1 MRAWGCALTQQWHD
15 RHSSASIPSKS
26 AVAEST
32 WREEAQ
38 APDAT
43 LEALRFTR
51 VVIVSES
58 EAVAEPLADAVSDHL
73 ASEEDAD
80 FDRPAS
86 TDVDEA
92 TDQDVASDDIQAEEP
107 DEHDEDSSLVA
118 GNAAKCTS
126 AVAASTLSDSL
137 STAPWRSPSAASFRT
152 LLGVQSSRSHRRRRR
167 PLAIRLHSRERDCP
181 DGSRSHRRIR
191 SREKVRLRSRSRGAE
206 CQFLQS
212 ESYNDLVPSVKR
224 AAIGP
229 SGLPQETETE
239 PAHERAHVRLRAM
252 LDARA
257 RETGTT
263 ELPAWVGEGNFM
275 IATWTVGA
283 KARWKDLEDKLTFSP
298 FAVIVIILLPA
309 VADEVL
315 KGIESA
321 ARSSSNITSRA
332 PLKRPSKGQPQV
344 DKLVQEKSLILISP
358 NAYVSVHRAKV
369 SSVENTL
376 FGIRSHGD
384 GIRSH
389 GEEHLSQ
396 SSGVHLSKVMVTLDC
411 SRQRMS
417 DISIGVLVVDD
428 QYPVLQS
435 HVDAIVNWI
444 IKEQVAILTGY
455 FGDNKEEVREIAV
468 RTNAI
473 LDRPLAQLF
482 WVHSAMPQSRSSGS
496 RSRGQWDLAC
506 IPTYFLLYGYYRRVT
521 IPRDVEVPCFAEWRG
536 KCRGETPDDFEGRLI
551 KWSDIPTWT
560 NNDLGSAFVPHHGN
574 VKMKPVNFERWCPNV
589 HQTALWMG
597 TATPSYKSQ
606 LRQAQA
612 GKAKVRV

>member
-1 MRAWGCALTQQWHD
+1 MRAWGCPLTQQWHD

-58 EAVAEPLADAVSDHL
+58 EAVAEPLADAVSDHIT
-73 ASEEDAD
+73 SEEDAD

-86 TDVDEA
+86 TEEDEA
-92 TDQDVASDDIQAEEP
+92 TDQDVASDDTQAEEP
-107 DEHDEDSSLVA
+107 DENDEDSSRTSAVA
-118 GNAAKCTS
+118 AP

-152 LLGVQSSRSHRRRRR
+152 QLGVQSSRSHRRRRR

-181 DGSRSHRRIR
+181 DGSRSNRRIR

-257 RETGTT
+257 RTEGTT
-263 ELPAWVGEGNFM
+263 ELPAWVGKGNFM

-376 FGIRSHGD
+376 FGIRSHGQ
-384 GIRSH
+384 
-389 GEEHLSQ
+389 EHLSQ

-417 DISIGVLVVDD
+417 DISLGVLVVDD
-428 QYPVLQS
+428 QYPMLQS
-435 HVDAIVNWI
+435 NVDAIVNW
-444 IKEQVAILTGY
+444 KGAGCD
-455 FGDNKEEVREIAV
+455 F
-468 RTNAI
+468 
-473 LDRPLAQLF
+473 DRVF
-482 WVHSAMPQSRSSGS
+482 
-496 RSRGQWDLAC
+496 
-506 IPTYFLLYGYYRRVT
+506 RR
-521 IPRDVEVPCFAEWRG
+521 
-536 KCRGETPDDFEGRLI
+536 
-551 KWSDIPTWT
+551 
-560 NNDLGSAFVPHHGN
+560 
-574 VKMKPVNFERWCPNV
+574 
-589 HQTALWMG
+589 Q
-597 TATPSYKSQ
+597 
-606 LRQAQA
+606 
-612 GKAKVRV
+612 